1 MFQVFP
7 LNGKNIFCR
16 PLYHK
21 DDEMKFFIAEQNI
34 GGNAT
39 KEQAEKLIELLKKK
53 GWDVEYGVKRN
64 VASDVSEFG
73 REDSI
78 QDAFGNDFMLCLSEI
93 EGIE

>member
-1 MFQVFP
+1 LQIIIDDS
-7 LNGKNIFCR
+7 IF
-16 PLYHK
+16 LQK
-21 DDEMKFFIAEQNI
+21 DDAMKFFIAEQNI
-34 GGNAT
+34 GGDAT
-39 KEQAEKLIELLKKK
+39 KEQAEKLIALLKKK

-78 QDAFGNDFMLCLSEI
+78 QDAFANDFMLCLSEI